1 MHFLFAGLN
10 MSAVCSHFILFF
22 LLFYHI
28 FLSLVFVLSFAFYPP
43 TERFGGYSDELGVRP
58 SICPSVGL
66 SVGLSVNIFVSA
78 L

>member
-1 MHFLFAGLN
+1 

-22 LLFYHI
+22 FLLFLSY

-43 TERFGGYSDELGVRP
+43 TEMFGGYSDELGVRP

-66 SVGLSVNIFVSA
+66 SVNIFVSA